1 MINSL
6 GNLLRIVPF
15 PRTGRANPIRMVP
28 LHQIPISTL
37 NFGRAGRGRDAKDF
51 VRFSINSNPLES
63 ERAGR
68 SLHLSMRKEIRSF
81 RGTLL
86 GWFEPIGFAKLET
99 RLGLSGTP
107 QNPHD
112 ADNHRDQGYFQ
123 NCREHPGISPER
135 GQKKLPDHLPILPQI
150 EGFKNPVKTMFLGF
164 ALLFS
169 TTAYGSP
176 AQVPRPT
183 LEPECLGSLA
193 ERRGTAS
200 CWVEWN
206 SSKNSRVCLSRD
218 LWISWLRSPAAELI
232 CPASGRFKYFA
243 YSNNHGS
250 NSHDG
255 GTAHNEPVPRKPVIT
270 RLRVD
275 RLANNSKASEGPG
288 RSVSAWVPVWVPIWK
303 TIERARERT
312 SEILTPHDP
321 LGLFRHL
328 LLSEKQSNGPGGLL
342 RMLGFVHLLT
352 ATGIHLYAL
361 ASWCDLGFKT
371 IFCRF
376 LLPRL
381 PNPGFWLGVGLTL
394 SRTAAFSCWLLAW
407 LMSGGRP
414 GMLRPWIVVMARKSA
429 QILGLRWRKWA
440 PLAVALSADL
450 LVAFLFRCLD
460 GRDWAPG
467 RWIYA
472 LAVGGGLMTLETGSK
487 RSESQ
492 FLVHCKLAIGSWVF
506 VAIYEGL
513 AENRVALG
521 TPLLS
526 VLTLPLFCVILYP
539 ALLISTLGHTCH
551 LGVIANPALSL
562 AAQFGTLAISFLF
575 RLVAA
580 IDSLWIIP
588 FWTIPVA
595 GFISA
600 LTILP
605 ALRGFRMRIILILIC
620 FVLRF
625 SLSPT
630 PNLAERAGSKL
641 NRKAAKS
648 VEQLDVG
655 EADAALVIGAFTDET
670 GWDSVG
676 LVDSGS
682 ERSLS
687 DSNWMT
693 LFLKR
698 GITRLSW
705 VALTHLDEDHAGG
718 LLRIRALLKIGCV
731 AMSKSD
737 FESVRGIRLRK
748 ALSQSGIRVTDFNG
762 SCFPSET
769 LQISARKTK
778 AKRKNSSMSV
788 MAIPLKDGGV
798 YLSTGDAGS
807 RDEQQI
813 VQWFRKLEM
822 SRRVTPPL
830 ILKVSHHGSRSATS
844 DELLSALRPAEAW
857 ISAGFGNTYGHPSP
871 VVLNRLKAAGAR
883 LSRTDQQGILKAPG
897 GASRTIPGGPGN
909 KMSFRSKSLQ

>member
-1 MINSL
+1 
-6 GNLLRIVPF
+6 
-15 PRTGRANPIRMVP
+15 
-28 LHQIPISTL
+28 
-37 NFGRAGRGRDAKDF
+37 
-51 VRFSINSNPLES
+51 
-63 ERAGR
+63 
-68 SLHLSMRKEIRSF
+68 
-81 RGTLL
+81 
-86 GWFEPIGFAKLET
+86 
-99 RLGLSGTP
+99 
-107 QNPHD
+107 
-112 ADNHRDQGYFQ
+112 
-123 NCREHPGISPER
+123 
-135 GQKKLPDHLPILPQI
+135 
-150 EGFKNPVKTMFLGF
+150 MFLGF
-164 ALLFS
+164 ALLFL
-169 TTAYGSP
+169 TTAYGAP
-176 AQVPRPT
+176 AQLPPHER
-183 LEPECLGSLA
+183 ECLWGLA

-206 SSKNSRVCLSRD
+206 SSKNTRVCLSRD
-218 LWISWLRSPAAELI
+218 LWIRWLKSPAAELI
-232 CPASGRFKYFA
+232 CPASGRLKYFA
-243 YSNNHGS
+243 YPNNHGHERHGS
-250 NSHDG
+250 TE
-255 GTAHNEPVPRKPVIT
+255 TAHSEPVLRKPVIT

-275 RLANNSKASEGPG
+275 RLADNTEVSDGSG
-288 RSVSAWVPVWVPIWK
+288 RAISVWVPIWK
-303 TIERARERT
+303 TIEKTRERA
-312 SEILTPHDP
+312 SEILAPHDP
-321 LGLFRHL
+321 LGIFRHL

-361 ASWCDLGFKT
+361 ASWCDWGFKT

-381 PNPGFWLGVGLTL
+381 SNPGFWLAVGLLL
-394 SRTAAFSCWLLAW
+394 SRAAAFSCWLLAW

-429 QILGLRWRKWA
+429 QVLGLRWRKWA
-440 PLAVALSADL
+440 PLAIALTADL
-450 LVAFLFRCLD
+450 LVAFFFRCLD
-460 GRDWAPG
+460 GREWAPG

-526 VLTLPLFCVILYP
+526 VLTLPLFCMVLYP

-551 LGVIANPALSL
+551 LGIVADPVLSM
-562 AAQFGTLAISFLF
+562 AAQFGTMAISFFF

-580 IDSLWIIP
+580 FDSLWIIP

-600 LTILP
+600 LAILP
-605 ALRGFRMRIILILIC
+605 ALRGYRMKMIIILIC
-620 FVLRF
+620 FALRF
-625 SLSPT
+625 SLSRT
-630 PNLAERAGSKL
+630 SNLAEKADSKL
-641 NRKAAKS
+641 NQKTARS

-655 EADAALVIGAFTDET
+655 EADAALVIGAFSDET
-670 GWDSVG
+670 GRDSVG

-687 DSNWMT
+687 DANWLT
-693 LFLKR
+693 LFSRR
-698 GITRLSW
+698 GITRLFW

-718 LLRIRALLKIGCV
+718 LLRIQALLKIECV

-737 FESVRGIRLRK
+737 FESSRGIRLRK
-748 ALSQSGIRVTDFNG
+748 ALSQSGIRVAEFDG
-762 SCFPSET
+762 SCFPFKT

-788 MAIPLKDGGV
+788 MAIPLKNGGV
-798 YLSTGDAGS
+798 YLATGDAGS

-813 VQWFRKLEM
+813 VEWFRKLQM
-822 SRRVTPPL
+822 SRSVTSPL
-830 ILKVSHHGSRSATS
+830 ILKISHHGSRSATS
-844 DELLSALRPAEAW
+844 EALLSALRPAEAW
-857 ISAGFGNTYGHPSP
+857 ISAGFGNIYGHPSP

-883 LSRTDQQGILKAPG
+883 LSRTDQQGILKTP
-897 GASRTIPGGPGN
+897 RER
-909 KMSFRSKSLQ
+909 FRDVLGTK